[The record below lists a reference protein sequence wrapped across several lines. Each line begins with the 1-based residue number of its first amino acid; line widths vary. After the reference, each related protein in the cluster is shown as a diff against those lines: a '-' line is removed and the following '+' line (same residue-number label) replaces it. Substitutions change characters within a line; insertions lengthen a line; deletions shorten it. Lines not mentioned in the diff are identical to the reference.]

1 MKTPKVRSKIFLQ
14 KPDPKIKSLNKIK
27 MKLRNQL
34 NQKLNP
40 SKKRMNLKFL
50 KKFKLLIK
58 MSQQKTNL
66 LNNNLTMKKMELRP
80 KRENLQRK
88 DNLK

>member
-1 MKTPKVRSKIFLQ
+1 MKTPRVRSRINLQ
-14 KPDPKIKSLNKIK
+14 KLDLKKRSSKKIK
-27 MKLRNQL
+27 MKLRNQP
-34 NQKLNP
+34 NQKLNL

-58 MSQQKTNL
+58 TFQQKTNL
-66 LNNNLTMKKMELRP
+66 LNNNLKMKRMELRP

-88 DNLK
+88 ENLN